1 MDINGYFAVPGAL
14 NAPNFYAVNPCKVLD
29 TRNANGTLGGPEQ
42 EALTVRDYPVTS
54 SPYGIPAGARAY
66 SMNATVLPATT
77 LSYLTLWP
85 TGITRPV
92 VSTLKAIDGSI
103 MSNAAVV
110 PAGLNGGG
118 TAFVTDRTHL
128 ILDINGYFAQWD
140 QSARGCS

>member
-14 NAPNFYAVNPCKVLD
+14 NAPNFYAVNPSKVLD

-54 SPYGIPAGARAY
+54 SPCGIPAGARAY

-92 VSTLKAIDGSI
+92 VSTL
-103 MSNAAVV
+103 NAAVV
-110 PAGLNGGG
+110 PAGLNGGV
-118 TAFVTDRTHL
+118 TAFVTERTHL
-128 ILDINGYFAQWD
+128 ILDINGYFAQ
-140 QSARGCS
+140 

>member
-54 SPYGIPAGARAY
+54 SPCGIPAGARAY

-92 VSTLKAIDGSI
+92 VSTL
-103 MSNAAVV
+103 NAAVV
-110 PAGLNGGG
+110 PAGLNGGV
-118 TAFVTDRTHL
+118 TAFVTERTHL
-128 ILDINGYFAQWD
+128 ILDINGYFAQ
-140 QSARGCS
+140 